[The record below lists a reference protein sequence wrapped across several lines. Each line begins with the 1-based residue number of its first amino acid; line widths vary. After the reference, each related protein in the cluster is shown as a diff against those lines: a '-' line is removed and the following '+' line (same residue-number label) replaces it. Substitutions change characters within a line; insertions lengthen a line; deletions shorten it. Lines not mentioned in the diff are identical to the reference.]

1 MGSLDNQKVKRKI
14 SGFEAGL
21 YSGLIVLAGIGLVNT
36 GKILIN
42 KLTEAEDRQIKSELN
57 KFMGILDTEAPYGV
71 LDEKEVQRFYDEM
84 QINPQTEPFSQLSMN
99 RVESF
104 LDMYEGK

>member
-1 MGSLDNQKVKRKI
+1 MKSLDNQKVKRKI

-21 YSGLIVLAGIGLVNT
+21 YCGLIFVAGIGVVNA
-36 GKILIN
+36 GRILIN
-42 KLTEAEDRQIKSELN
+42 KLAEAEDRQIKSELN
-57 KFMGILDTEAPYGV
+57 RFMGILDTEKPYGV

-84 QINPQTEPFSQLSMN
+84 QLNPQTEPFSQLSMN

-104 LDMYEGK
+104 LDMYGGK